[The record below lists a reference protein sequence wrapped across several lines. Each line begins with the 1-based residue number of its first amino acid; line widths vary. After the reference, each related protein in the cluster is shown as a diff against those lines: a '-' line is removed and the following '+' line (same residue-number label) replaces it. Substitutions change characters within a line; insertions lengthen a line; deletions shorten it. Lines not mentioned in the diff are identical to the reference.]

1 MSSEEGEVY
10 IIQDEEEEEWVSPTP
25 ARAVIRDAVTDE
37 TDLDGN
43 DLDDLDS
50 YVDCGDLRA
59 VLEGDNSDE
68 VTFTIED
75 HEVTVDADGNVTV
88 SAN

>member
-1 MSSEEGEVY
+1 VGQSN
-10 IIQDEEEEEWVSPTP
+10 
-25 ARAVIRDAVTDE
+25 E
-37 TDLDGN
+37 TDLDED

-68 VTFTIED
+68 VTFTIEN
-75 HEVTVDADGNVTV
+75 HKVTVDADGNVIV
-88 SAN
+88 SSN